1 MQHVNHCRLADAP
14 RAPKSAQRKKR
25 KRYDETLVPI
35 NMCNKCGRPK
45 ETTVNNLCFPCLTY
59 RG

>member
-1 MQHVNHCRLADAP
+1 MQNHCRLADAP

-25 KRYDETLVPI
+25 KHRDEQLVPI
-35 NMCNKCGRPK
+35 NMCNRCRRPK
-45 ETTVNNLCFPCLTY
+45 DDTVNNLCFPCLTY